1 MRKAAFECCDT
12 LLDTCLAPEKG
23 GQLEHLNA
31 APGYLA
37 ALATGLGDHYDI
49 KMVAHVSL
57 AGPPPVCSCVSSF
70 TILRTKIMRSLWNIS
85 FLTNYSS
92 PVSADIT
99 HAV

>member
-1 MRKAAFECCDT
+1 MDLRKAAFECCDT

-57 AGPPPVCSCVSSF
+57 AGPPPGLFVCFIVHNF
-70 TILRTKIMRSLWNIS
+70 THQN
-85 FLTNYSS
+85 
-92 PVSADIT
+92 
-99 HAV
+99 HA